1 MKCVRVG
8 ELACTRCQ
16 RAKRTC
22 SARLPPYPDE
32 FEVVV
37 KTPKNFNAPKQ
48 PRTSKDVCRR
58 RVKSRHHNRRTTL
71 ANYDEH
77 AVVLRHDRRLI
88 DDLPSI
94 YLTAPILAVLGDN
107 VVNDALDIDSHSVYS
122 SVTSPSLSPSTML
135 SEGMHSPLSRAEM
148 RQLLKM

>member
-8 ELACTRCQ
+8 ESACTRCQ
-16 RAKRTC
+16 RAKRSC

-32 FEVVV
+32 FELVV

-58 RVKSRHHNRRTTL
+58 RVKSRHHNRRIVP
-71 ANYDEH
+71 ANCDGH
-77 AVVLRHDRRLI
+77 AVILKHDRRLI

-135 SEGMHSPLSRAEM
+135 SEGIDSPLSRAEM